1 MLSEIIATAMA
12 TANIVGWLLHLLYKC
27 CYRKIAMRRL
37 IWRFMED
44 QFFMEREYMEAR
56 RKMIQKACQENAK
69 AAFREE
75 D

>member
-1 MLSEIIATAMA
+1 MA
-12 TANIVGWLLHLLYKC
+12 TATIVGWLLHPLFKR

-44 QFFMEREYMEAR
+44 QFFMEREYMEAHR
-56 RKMIQKACQENAK
+56 AMLNKAYQENAK
-69 AAFREE
+69 AAFHKE

>member
-12 TANIVGWLLHLLYKC
+12 TATIVGWLLHLLY
-27 CYRKIAMRRL
+27 
-37 IWRFMED
+37 
-44 QFFMEREYMEAR
+44 MEREYMEAR